1 MGRGLLL
8 AMRRNAPLL
17 TGLTAVLGIL
27 TFTFG
32 NPETAYY
39 PIHDFLDH
47 TVTLSAVWTDHHVL
61 FLWLREL
68 PFIMSGS
75 VPSGALGISDFSL
88 PEQFQRFLSTPLAL
102 GMIQISGRTVSFLI
116 AFALYV
122 RLTLPQSAAGKWAAA
137 ASGVSLALMPYWPV
151 KTWIIT
157 GAALTILSLVNLY
170 QGHLRRTSI
179 LLLAVAPHLAY
190 FAWGGFLQPLIAFVF
205 LIVGLIFSRRA
216 FPHLAYGVI
225 ASTISSFVAAGGLIA
240 TWASPAFVSHR
251 SSWPVG
257 EIHWFSLEAFVAALR
272 EIGPIFLGGSYHFGT
287 FFHPSSTG
295 LPYLVN
301 ASVVGGAILLSASSI
316 ILLKIGKIQSSVAEV
331 GEIKRVV
338 KILLGG
344 LALQLLA
351 AGLFVAESVGLTDF
365 KTLLELPFQ
374 VSRVIALSPI
384 FWALIAGAALH
395 LALLARPS
403 ISVLLGPISIVLLM
417 AHAVAV
423 NPSTQ
428 SKFLSLTGANP
439 SSAMSTFVAYFE
451 PEAYQRV
458 LKLLPEGNNSVISFG
473 LDPMVATY
481 HGITSVDGYVY
492 NYPLEHKKKF
502 FSIIDQEIQDTPK
515 ESYFLDW
522 GSRAYLFDQGVEP
535 ENLKFNWC
543 AAEDLGAHFVLS
555 DRALPN
561 LPALIQIEDS
571 AKDRIKIYRIVC

>member
-1 MGRGLLL
+1 MEDNLIVAL
-8 AMRRNAPLL
+8 RRNAPLL

-27 TFTFG
+27 IFTFG
-32 NPETAYY
+32 DPETAYY

-68 PFIMSGS
+68 PFIMGGS

-102 GMIQISGRTVSFLI
+102 GIIQISGRTVSFLI

-122 RLTLPQSAAGKWAAA
+122 RLTTPQSAAGKWAAA

-151 KTWIIT
+151 MTWIIA

-170 QGHLRRTSI
+170 QGYLRRTSI
-179 LLLAVAPHLAY
+179 LLLALAPHLAY

-205 LIVGLIFSRRA
+205 LIVALISRARA
-216 FPHLAYGVI
+216 FPHLAYGVL
-225 ASTISSFVAAGGLIA
+225 ASTTSSILSAGGLIA
-240 TWASPAFVSHR
+240 TWASPAFESHR
-251 SSWPVG
+251 LSWPVR
-257 EIHWFSLEAFVAALR
+257 EIRWFSIEALAAALR
-272 EIGPIFLGGSYHFGT
+272 EGGPIFLGGSTQFGT
-287 FFHPSSTG
+287 FFQTSSAG
-295 LPYLVN
+295 IPYLVN
-301 ASVVGGAILLSASSI
+301 ASVVGGAIFLSASSI
-316 ILLKIGKIQSSVAEV
+316 ILLKIRTSQSSVAEER
-331 GEIKRVV
+331 EIKKVV

-351 AGLFVAESVGLTDF
+351 AGLFVAERVGLTDF
-365 KTLLELPFQ
+365 KALLELPFQ

-395 LALLARPS
+395 LALLARSS
-403 ISVLLGPISIVLLM
+403 ISALLGPISIVLLII
-417 AHAVAV
+417 HAVAV

-458 LKLLPEGNNSVISFG
+458 LELLPEGNNSVISFG

-481 HGITSVDGYVY
+481 HGLTSVDGYVY
-492 NYPLEHKKKF
+492 NYPLGHKEKF
-502 FSIIDQEIQDTPK
+502 FSIIDQEIRDTPK

-535 ENLKFNWC
+535 ERLKFNWC
-543 AAEDLGAHFVLS
+543 AAEEIGADFVLS

-561 LPALIQIEDS
+561 LPGLIQVDDS
-571 AKDRIKIYRIVC
+571 AKDRVNIYRIVC